1 MFLSCHVRVSEWI
14 LSVILTWFAN
24 YFLVAATAANQVSTF
39 TITDTKVC
47 GQVVTL
53 STQDNEK
60 LFEQL
65 KSGFKSTV
73 NWNKDQSIVLAQ
85 VWSQYLD
92 YLIDP
97 SFQKANNLFVLSN
110 ENIGQQ
116 TSFKWYFPS
125 TVEIKDCSIMID
137 WRNCFS
143 QPVKSDLRTW

>member
-14 LSVILTWFAN
+14 LSAILTWFAN
-24 YFLVAATAANQVSTF
+24 YFLVAAATANQVPTF
-39 TITDTKVC
+39 TITNTKVC
-47 GQVVTL
+47 GHVVTL

-73 NWNKDQSIVLAQ
+73 NWNKNQSIVPAQ

-97 SFQKANNLFVLSN
+97 SFQRANNLFVLTN

-116 TSFKWYFPS
+116 TSFKWYFLS
-125 TVEIKDCSIMID
+125 IVEIKDCSIMID
-137 WRNCFS
+137 GRNCFS